1 MTITTSS
8 SVCVSVARSPQ
19 EVDNGKDDGH
29 RLVDGIKEP
38 DGGLGVVIVPSVGY
52 LVIQLNSGVKTLKRK
67 DLCGG
72 KDANHLLG
80 DGIEQAV
87 GVVVILLQDGG
98 HCLLMQEKL
107 GNLN

>member
-1 MTITTSS
+1 VTITTSS
-8 SVCVSVARSPQ
+8 SVWVSVARSPQ

-72 KDANHLLG
+72 EDADHLSL
-80 DGIEQAV
+80 V
-87 GVVVILLQDGG
+87 GPSLLVNMESGVWV
-98 HCLLMQEKL
+98 LSKFRAL
-107 GNLN
+107 